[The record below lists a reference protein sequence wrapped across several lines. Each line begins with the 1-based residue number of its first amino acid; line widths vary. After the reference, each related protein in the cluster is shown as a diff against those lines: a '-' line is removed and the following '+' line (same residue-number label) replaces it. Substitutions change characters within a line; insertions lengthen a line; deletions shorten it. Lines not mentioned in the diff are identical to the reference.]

1 MTYSVT
7 VETALKASYIVDF
20 NLICYNKIVKRNG
33 AQFLLITVVEN
44 SSKNEEKENKMIA
57 LDKLSF
63 IVNKDCAKIN
73 KKYYLETKNLD
84 NTLTYS
90 LDKNIIKQIIGLNK
104 IIDNDSNIIISVS
117 GKVVADKNNLGLI
130 SKNNYQILI
139 NKLNESDLVT
149 IDNNIS
155 SKDIQVLACDVTKDI
170 FVEDINKSL
179 FGISNYLKI
188 VSDRYSIQENKD
200 MSLFIKSY
208 SISRKDALCIYRKY
222 DELRK
227 HNNTKY
233 LEIIGYDYL
242 ENCKNLLRIE
252 RRLSSFKEIR
262 NAFEINHNGNI
273 YLNEIFESKSN
284 PIDKKFKELKLT
296 KENLK

>member
-1 MTYSVT
+1 MT

-20 NLICYNKIVKRNG
+20 NLIYYNKIVKRNG

-44 SSKNEEKENKMIA
+44 SSKKEEKENKMIA

-179 FGISNYLKI
+179 FGISKYLNI
-188 VSDRYSIQENKD
+188 VSHKYFIQRHKD
-200 MSLFIKSY
+200 LSLFIKSY
-208 SISRKDALCIYRKY
+208 SKSRKDVLCIYRKY
-222 DELRK
+222 DELIK

-233 LEIIGYDYL
+233 LDIIGYDYI

-262 NAFEINHNGNI
+262 NAFEINHDGNI
-273 YLNEIFESKSN
+273 YLNEILESKSN
-284 PIDKKFKELKLT
+284 PIGDKFKELELTEEKLR
-296 KENLK
+296 